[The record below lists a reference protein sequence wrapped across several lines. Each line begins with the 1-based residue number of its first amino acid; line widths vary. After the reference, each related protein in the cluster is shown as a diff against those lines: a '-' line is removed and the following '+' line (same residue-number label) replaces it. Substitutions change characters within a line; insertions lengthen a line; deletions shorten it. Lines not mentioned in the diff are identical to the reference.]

1 MDASEV
7 HIHFNSVR
15 ILIVVINLKKTLL
28 VHLVYNYIRGYI
40 RHNPSN
46 KMIRIRKE
54 TLYLVNKVNLDCR
67 DIESLNLDNE
77 EDQSVDLTNIKSLS
91 IK

>member
-1 MDASEV
+1 
-7 HIHFNSVR
+7 
-15 ILIVVINLKKTLL
+15 
-28 VHLVYNYIRGYI
+28 
-40 RHNPSN
+40 
-46 KMIRIRKE
+46 MIRIRKE

-91 IK
+91 II